1 MIILLSNFRSDL
13 ELLDGLE
20 TNNIRT
26 LYYDLPPG
34 YQDDYKTYGYMR
46 LCTITQGEKCISV
59 DNKTLKYDSSNI
71 LILPSHSKI
80 GMKIYRPTKAIVYE
94 LNNKVIEQVSEKI
107 CNNYS
112 LNFSFFTN
120 YKFYL
125 GSNHYNEILKKIRD
139 ELLRKERNSEYII
152 DLYAQE
158 LVYYLVQNEAIKQL
172 LLDNNNAV
180 NKAIRYMN
188 NNYTEQICIKEIAYN
203 LGMSESGLC
212 QYFKKITGI
221 TPNQYYTKI
230 KLEKAKEMLK
240 NESVTETAFNLGYLN
255 ISYFIMIFKKMY
267 GLTPKQYKM
276 KIQSKEIGAE

>member
-1 MIILLSNFRSDL
+1 MLSNFRSDL